1 MRYDQTN
8 DLKFLLEGKHMP
20 IEMPNEI
27 IASAEFKNIDRSQA
41 IAYLKTTSPGTY
53 VIYPS
58 TSSHR
63 MDKESSLITFA
74 IKLNDRILHSPI
86 NTIINATGTFTYN
99 GKESIDESIKD
110 LQIALISPN
119 NDVTKPQQPL
129 AVGLLTMPEYI
140 TKIPEYC
147 HIDGQSIDRPT
158 IINLIKQ
165 KRPADYLLYKSL
177 QPTNTLSAIDL
188 TVCLK
193 GNDQKVHRYAIRIR
207 KNEFGYTYNHK
218 DSLHQAMIDLHRF
231 LVQQGVL
238 NEQKQLQP
246 YVNWQQDL
254 ERQNCETDSNSALS
268 FYTKKRKIAE
278 ASSVVQESSIK
289 KPSV

>member
-27 IASAEFKNIDRSQA
+27 IALAEFKNIDRSQA
-41 IAYLKTTSPGTY
+41 IAYLKTTPPGTY
-53 VIYPS
+53 VIYLS
-58 TSSHR
+58 TSSHM

-74 IKLNDRILHSPI
+74 IKLNGRILHSPI
-86 NTIINATGTFTYN
+86 NTTINATGTFTYN

-110 LQIALISPN
+110 LQLALISPN
-119 NDVTKPQQPL
+119 NDVTAPQQPL
-129 AVGLLTMPEYI
+129 AVGLLTIPEYI
-140 TKIPEYC
+140 TKKPEYC
-147 HIDGQSIDRPT
+147 HIDGQSINRYT

-165 KRPADYLLYKSL
+165 KNPGDYLLYKSV

-207 KNEFGYTYNHK
+207 KNEFGYTYNRQK
-218 DSLHQAMIDLHRF
+218 FLQQAMTGLHDI
-231 LVQQGVL
+231 LVQGKVL
-238 NEQKQLQP
+238 NEQQKLQP
-246 YVNWQQDL
+246 HVNWQQDL
-254 ERQNCETDSNSALS
+254 ERQNCETDRNSALS
-268 FYTKKRKIAE
+268 FYTKKRKIAGV
-278 ASSVVQESSIK
+278 SSVVQEPSMK